1 MPMETLRA
9 RDYGV
14 VCICLLLG
22 TILTTA
28 LSFLPIAPVWHTVI
42 GLSIAAYQMTLVV
55 LFSMHLIHANK
66 LIWAVV
72 LVASFWFGIL
82 LVLTYADYF
91 TREMT
96 PFAPGH

>member
-1 MPMETLRA
+1 
-9 RDYGV
+9 
-14 VCICLLLG
+14 
-22 TILTTA
+22 
-28 LSFLPIAPVWHTVI
+28 
-42 GLSIAAYQMTLVV
+42 